1 VRWSSRIYLRSVIAA
16 LELSEK
22 LRHVSHDSVTT
33 MAAIL
38 ACVVL
43 FAYWILKT

>member
-1 VRWSSRIYLRSVIAA
+1 VTAT
-16 LELSEK
+16 LELSTK
-22 LRHVSHDSVTT
+22 LHHFSHDSVTT

-38 ACVVL
+38 ATVAV